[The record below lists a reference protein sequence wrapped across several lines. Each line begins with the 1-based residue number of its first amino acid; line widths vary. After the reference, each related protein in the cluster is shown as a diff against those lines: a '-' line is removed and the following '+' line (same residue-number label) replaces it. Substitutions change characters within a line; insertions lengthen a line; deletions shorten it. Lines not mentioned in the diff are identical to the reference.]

1 MSFQSVIQSIWSL
14 RLGVTLAF
22 LPLPALAVA
31 FLYSASVTRHA
42 QRVPEDIWPVLTAIV
57 LFLVFAGV
65 CLLPSVL
72 LLWSHLRRSRVARWS
87 FVFALVEIVLL
98 GSFIVYVNAT

>member
-1 MSFQSVIQSIWSL
+1 MSFQSIVQSVWSL

-22 LPLPALAVA
+22 LPLPALALA
-31 FLYSASVTRHA
+31 MLYSASITRHA
-42 QRVPEDIWPVLTAIV
+42 QRVPEDIWPVLTATI

-72 LLWSHLRRSRVARWS
+72 LLWLHLRCSRVARWA
-87 FVFALVEIVLL
+87 FGFALVEIVLF
-98 GSFIVYVNAT
+98 GSFIVYVNAA